1 MHQVLIKKKLTHAQ
15 GGICTCN
22 LTHHSLLMEEPLGPK
37 AIGEILYRATTQI
50 PVKLNETNIF
60 TKDDTNISKNFE
72 DLRSFTLIIRQ
83 FKIFKTF

>member
-1 MHQVLIKKKLTHAQ
+1 
-15 GGICTCN
+15 
-22 LTHHSLLMEEPLGPK
+22 MEEPLGPK